1 MQKLGLFLFVL
12 SFLPWLVILFVVPF
26 LPLDI
31 TQKTTLS
38 VVLAVGAEVCFWISV
53 VLLGKEVVTKY
64 RRYLHPRYLWKK
76 IRNFNRRWTG
86 IDADNEPGCWRLS
99 AVKVEL
105 FAENLQANRA
115 FSVSEIHFYL
125 FSRQSV
131 QASQKQPQIGCA
143 CSCIHVQSI
152 CQTA

>member
-1 MQKLGLFLFVL
+1 MPVADIGAKSTPSGLRDKGDIKAVLSESMQKLGLFLFLL
-12 SFLPWLVILFVVPF
+12 SFLPWLAILFVVPF

-76 IRNFNRRWTG
+76 IRNFNRR
-86 IDADNEPGCWRLS
+86 
-99 AVKVEL
+99 
-105 FAENLQANRA
+105 
-115 FSVSEIHFYL
+115 
-125 FSRQSV
+125 
-131 QASQKQPQIGCA
+131 
-143 CSCIHVQSI
+143 
-152 CQTA
+152 

>member
-1 MQKLGLFLFVL
+1 MQKLGLFLFFL
-12 SFLPWLVILFVVPF
+12 SFVPWLVIFFVVPF

-76 IRNFNRRWTG
+76 IRNFNRR
-86 IDADNEPGCWRLS
+86 
-99 AVKVEL
+99 
-105 FAENLQANRA
+105 
-115 FSVSEIHFYL
+115 
-125 FSRQSV
+125 
-131 QASQKQPQIGCA
+131 
-143 CSCIHVQSI
+143 
-152 CQTA
+152 

>member
-1 MQKLGLFLFVL
+1 MLVPPILNVFVEQARKPVADFGARWEFVVKEAIEIATIQTKSTPSGLRDKGEIKAVLCESMQKLGLFLFVL
-12 SFLPWLVILFVVPF
+12 SFVPWLVIFFVVPF

-76 IRNFNRRWTG
+76 IRNFNRR
-86 IDADNEPGCWRLS
+86 
-99 AVKVEL
+99 
-105 FAENLQANRA
+105 
-115 FSVSEIHFYL
+115 
-125 FSRQSV
+125 
-131 QASQKQPQIGCA
+131 
-143 CSCIHVQSI
+143 
-152 CQTA
+152 